1 MLPSANYLKKT
12 GIIGTVVLGLAGVV
26 AWYSG
31 VGSTPEQPVA
41 TATVIRQT
49 IEESVLAIGVLQPI
63 RKVDVGSQASG
74 QLKTLLVHPGDQ
86 VEKGQLVA
94 EIDSTLSKNAL
105 MDAEVAL
112 GSLAAQKLSAA
123 AQVKRAQLALRR
135 NQTMALENAVA
146 SQSVEL
152 AQADLQAQQAQL
164 AVVDAQIHQ
173 QHIQVSTAQANLG
186 YTRILAPVSG
196 TVVSVSTQEGQ
207 TVAASYQVP
216 VILQIADLSIM
227 TVRTQVP
234 EADIDRMRVGLPACF
249 TTLSGTRTRYCSA
262 LRTLE
267 PAPEKI
273 NNALFFNALFDVAN
287 PTAALRPDMT
297 AQVSIQIAKADDTLV
312 IPLIALGSAGA
323 DGRYQVRVLTPEG
336 KTEIRQVKTG
346 LDNAFSIQVLDGLKE
361 GEQVIVASDDLPRTP

>member
-1 MLPSANYLKKT
+1 MLSNTCRLKKIALT
-12 GIIGTVVLGLAGVV
+12 GGVIMGLAGVIV
-26 AWYSG
+26 WYCSAT
-31 VGSTPEQPVA
+31 STPDHPLL

-49 IEESVLAIGVLQPI
+49 VEESVLAIGVLQPI

-74 QLKTLLVHPGDQ
+74 QLKRLLVHPGDH
-86 VEKGQLVA
+86 VEQGQLVA

-105 MDAEVAL
+105 LDAQVAL

-123 AQVKRAQLALRR
+123 AQVKRARLALRR
-135 NQTMALENAVA
+135 NQAMAQENAVA
-146 SQSVEL
+146 PQSVES
-152 AQADLQAQQAQL
+152 AEADLQAQQAQL

-207 TVAASYQVP
+207 TVAASYEVP

-227 TVRTQVP
+227 TVRAQIP

-249 TTLSGTRTRYCSA
+249 TTLSGTHTRYCSV
-262 LRTLE
+262 LKTVE

-287 PTAALRPDMT
+287 PVAALHPDMT
-297 AQVSIQIAKADDTLV
+297 AQVSVQIAQADDALV
-312 IPLIALGSAGA
+312 IPLTALGRAVP
-323 DGRYQVRVLTPEG
+323 DGRYQVKVLTPQG
-336 KTEIRQVKTG
+336 KTELREVKTG
-346 LDNAFSIQVLDGLKE
+346 IDNAFSIQVLDGLTE
-361 GEQVIVASDDLPRTP
+361 GEQVVLSGDDWPRTP

>member
-1 MLPSANYLKKT
+1 MLSNTCGFKKIALT
-12 GIIGTVVLGLAGVV
+12 GGAVMGLAGVI
-26 AWYSG
+26 AWYCSAT
-31 VGSTPEQPVA
+31 STPDLPLQ
-41 TATVIRQT
+41 TAIVIRQT
-49 IEESVLAIGVLQPI
+49 VEESVLAIGVLQPI

-74 QLKTLLVHPGDQ
+74 QLKRLLVHPGDH
-86 VEKGQLVA
+86 VEQGQLVA

-105 MDAEVAL
+105 LDAQVAL

-123 AQVKRAQLALRR
+123 AQVKRARLALRR
-135 NQTMALENAVA
+135 NQAMAQENAVA
-146 SQSVEL
+146 PQSVES
-152 AQADLQAQQAQL
+152 AEADLQAQQAQL

-207 TVAASYQVP
+207 TVAASYEVP

-227 TVRTQVP
+227 TVRAQIP

-249 TTLSGTRTRYCSA
+249 TTLSGTHTRYCSV
-262 LRTLE
+262 LKTVE

-287 PTAALRPDMT
+287 PVAALHPDMT
-297 AQVSIQIAKADDTLV
+297 AQVSVQIAQADDALV
-312 IPLIALGSAGA
+312 IPLTALGRAGP
-323 DGRYQVRVLTPEG
+323 DGRYQVKVLTPQG
-336 KTEIRQVKTG
+336 KTELREVKTG
-346 LDNAFSIQVLDGLKE
+346 IDNAFSIQVLDGLTE
-361 GEQVIVASDDLPRTP
+361 GEQVVLPGDDWPRTP